1 MLNETER
8 TAEFGVPAV
17 ERRVPGRLAAL
28 RSVVF
33 GTWQGALGSAL
44 VAVLLLLAAFG
55 PLIAPDNPDAQSLE
69 LQLQAPS
76 IHHLLGT
83 DGFGRDILSRILAGT
98 RYAILIGALADAVAV
113 IVGSALGLVAAFYGR
128 IADAI
133 IMRVMDVF
141 LAFPYLLLAMLVIV
155 ILGPGLF
162 PAVLAVGIVYIP
174 QFARLSRSAA
184 LSVRSEEYIEAARG
198 LGAGRLHIIVRHALD
213 NVAAPIIAQG
223 TLMFGIAILEVAGL
237 GFLGLGAQP
246 PTPEWGS
253 MLADGRTY
261 LLTNWWVGAFPA
273 LAIMVSVLGFN
284 LLGDALRDLSDPK
297 SLRR

>member
-1 MLNETER
+1 MLDETES
-8 TAEFGVPAV
+8 VP
-17 ERRVPGRLAAL
+17 EISSPTIESRVSGGLAAL
-28 RSVVF
+28 GSALF
-33 GTWQGALGSAL
+33 GTWQGAVGSTL
-44 VAVLLLLAAFG
+44 VAILFLLAVLG
-55 PLIAPDNPDAQSLE
+55 PVLAPYSPNAQSLP
-69 LQLQAPS
+69 LQLQPPNS
-76 IHHLLGT
+76 HNWLGT

-113 IVGSALGLVAAFYGR
+113 ILGSAFGLAAAFYGR
-128 IADAI
+128 AADAI
-133 IMRVMDVF
+133 LMRIMDVL
-141 LAFPYLLLAMLVIV
+141 LAFPYLLLAMLIIV

-162 PAVLAVGIVYIP
+162 PAVVAIGIVYVP

-184 LSVRSEEYIEAARG
+184 LAVRSEEYIQAARA
-198 LGAGRLHIIVRHALD
+198 LGAGRLHIIVHHALS
-213 NVAAPIIAQG
+213 NVAPPIIAQG

-273 LAIMVSVLGFN
+273 LAIMISVLGFN
-284 LLGDALRDLSDPK
+284 LLGDRLRDLADPRTLK
-297 SLRR
+297 R

>member
-1 MLNETER
+1 MVDETE
-8 TAEFGVPAV
+8 TAPDYPVTSMES
-17 ERRVPGRLAAL
+17 RVTGRL
-28 RSVVF
+28 S
-33 GTWQGALGSAL
+33 ALGSAL
-44 VAVLLLLAAFG
+44 FGSWQGAAGSTLVAILLLLAVVG
-55 PLIAPDNPDAQSLE
+55 PVIAPYNPDAQSLP
-69 LQLQAPS
+69 LQLQPPNGQ
-76 IHHLLGT
+76 HWLGT

-113 IVGSALGLVAAFYGR
+113 LLGSAFGLAAAFYGR
-128 IADAI
+128 AADAI
-133 IMRVMDVF
+133 LMRIMDVL

-162 PAVLAVGIVYIP
+162 PAVLAIGIVYIP

-184 LSVRSEEYIEAARG
+184 LAVRSEEYIQAARA
-198 LGAGRLHIIVRHALD
+198 LGAGRLHIIVRHALS
-213 NVAAPIIAQG
+213 NVAPPIIAQG

-284 LLGDALRDLSDPK
+284 LLGDRLRDLADPR
-297 SLRR
+297 SLQR

>member
-1 MLNETER
+1 MLKETES
-8 TAEFGVPAV
+8 TADLAGPSTET
-17 ERRVPGRLAAL
+17 RVAGPLGAL
-28 RSVVF
+28 RSVLF
-33 GTWQGALGSAL
+33 GTWQGVVGSTL
-44 VAVLLLLAAFG
+44 VVLLLLLALLG
-55 PLIAPDNPDAQSLE
+55 PVITPYSPNAQSLA
-69 LQLQAPS
+69 LQLQPPNS
-76 IHHLLGT
+76 QHWLGT

-113 IVGSALGLVAAFYGR
+113 ILGSAFGLVAAFYGR
-128 IADAI
+128 VADAV
-133 IMRVMDVF
+133 IMRVMDVL

-162 PAVLAVGIVYIP
+162 PAVVAIGVVYVP

-184 LSVRSEEYIEAARG
+184 LVVRSEEYIQAARA
-198 LGAGRLHIIVRHALD
+198 LGAGRLHIIVRHALE
-213 NVAAPIIAQG
+213 NVAPPIIAQG

-273 LAIMVSVLGFN
+273 LAIVVSVLGFN
-284 LLGDALRDLSDPK
+284 LLGDALRDLSDPR